1 MCRPDLG
8 QFSAEQSHLTAENH
22 QVAVLRVTLLTR
34 PRPKSG
40 LMCRRSAPHIR
51 RGGATPRK
59 PTCPRVYPAKALSL
73 GGVLDWDKGK
83 SSQEQDKA
91 DCEHAAAVALTYH
104 GDENSEQ
111 ERR

>member
-8 QFSAEQSHLTAENH
+8 QFSAEQSRLTAENH
-22 QVAVLRVTLLTR
+22 QVAVSRVPLLTH
-34 PRPKSG
+34 PRLKSG

-51 RGGATPRK
+51 RGATPRK

-73 GGVLDWDKGK
+73 GGVLDWDKDK

-91 DCEHAAAVALTYH
+91 DGEHAAAVALTYH